1 MIEAIGIIMAVVATP
16 VLALYAFGLVYGL
29 CEWLVYPFTGGE
41 DHD

>member
-29 CEWLVYPFTGGE
+29 FEALLYPFTGGKE
-41 DHD
+41 